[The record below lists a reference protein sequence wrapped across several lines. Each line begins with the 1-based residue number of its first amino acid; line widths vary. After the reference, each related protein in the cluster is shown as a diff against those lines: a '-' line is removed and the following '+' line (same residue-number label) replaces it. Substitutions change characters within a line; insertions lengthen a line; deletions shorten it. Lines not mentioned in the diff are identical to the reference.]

1 MDVREAQP
9 RDRPAIRDVA
19 RRSLEVS
26 YTLSP
31 GAINNAVEEWYD
43 ENRLTEMLANED
55 KLLLVGDIDGQVVAV
70 SDSERT
76 DENTAELLWLHVDPD
91 YRGEGTGQQLYNHT
105 RERLE
110 DMGVTSIQAR
120 VLADNSGGNT
130 FYQNRGLSKVGE
142 ETVEIDGTTYTEN
155 VYTDIQEEGLEA
167 LEVGE
172 QTVYI
177 DHDNTEKGSIAPFRV
192 VYEEENGK
200 DIYGYWC
207 SKCGELA
214 NAMDAMGRI
223 QCDNCGNARKPTR
236 WDSAYL

>member
-1 MDVREAQP
+1 
-9 RDRPAIRDVA
+9 
-19 RRSLEVS
+19 
-26 YTLSP
+26 
-31 GAINNAVEEWYD
+31 
-43 ENRLTEMLANED
+43 
-55 KLLLVGDIDGQVVAV
+55 
-70 SDSERT
+70 
-76 DENTAELLWLHVDPD
+76 
-91 YRGEGTGQQLYNHT
+91 
-105 RERLE
+105 
-110 DMGVTSIQAR
+110 MGVTSIQAR

-130 FYQNRGLSKVGE
+130 FYKNRGLSKVGE
-142 ETVEIDGTTYTEN
+142 ETVEIDGANYIEN

-167 LEVGE
+167 IETDGK
-172 QTVYI
+172 TVYI

-192 VYEEENGK
+192 VYEEDEGK